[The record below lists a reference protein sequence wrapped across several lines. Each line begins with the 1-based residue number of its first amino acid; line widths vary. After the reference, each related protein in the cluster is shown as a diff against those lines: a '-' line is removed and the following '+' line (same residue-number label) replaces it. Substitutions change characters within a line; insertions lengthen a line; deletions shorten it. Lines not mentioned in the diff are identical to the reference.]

1 MPRSYKPVGIDSPAH
16 KFRNNLMKNLWVNGC
31 NGRNGEQFKIRYP
44 SNYHY
49 LYATSTFWL
58 YYDLLLQTEEK
69 KRQVNFTKHFE
80 IGQEIDNIIRI
91 CAVRHE
97 IAGDVEKQ
105 QNFKEPNQLII
116 EVNRDS
122 YKSTLTR
129 AGLIR
134 ILAEYPDWTNA
145 YIRATSREACK
156 GLKEIADHLQFNPD
170 LHEFFPQLKVDFK
183 VLKRNKIPF
192 SKQQIGIMQS
202 VRVKNEESDTEE
214 VYAVRRNISPEP
226 NIDAIGLDEQYT
238 GSHKNGVVVYDDLVT
253 EKNSK
258 SKTIQESNWG
268 KVGELENV
276 ASWTSVK
283 IYDQTPFDEYDVF
296 NRQKKILEDLQAE
309 ERKLGTGV
317 EIFRHYRQPLF
328 EHKGFTPQ
336 QLLGFIL
343 HPDDK
348 EQYEIGKKSIVFPER
363 HTPRDIKLKFK
374 QLGKRFYYS
383 QYLLEMVSTDEHL
396 FREEWLTYYNAGEE
410 PDSSELRNI
419 GIIDPSG
426 GSAVTSD
433 AVGLLIAGID
443 RKNIVWIQEAM
454 QERVTSLQLMEKV
467 ISLNQMYNGI
477 TWYMETYAMANQY
490 RHLIQQIL
498 NERKHKITILELQG
512 GNAASA
518 KRQRIEGS
526 SSLFESRK
534 VRLQERHTDFIQQ
547 YKKYRYPFITEIHLL
562 DAFGYLKD
570 KLLPQ
575 VSADETVDQRI
586 REQRID
592 TINDLHQMNILY
604 INNEYRKKAM
614 QQTIS
619 CNYCWTDNNGTQ
631 TKCKKCGHELFPIM
645 VDKNEV
651 DYEMMGSLN

>member
-1 MPRSYKPVGIDSPAH
+1 
-16 KFRNNLMKNLWVNGC
+16 MKNLWINGC
-31 NGRNGEQFKIRYP
+31 NGRNGEQFKKRYP

-58 YYDLLLQTEEK
+58 YFDLLLQTDEK

-97 IAGDVEKQ
+97 IAGDIEKQ

-116 EVNRDS
+116 EVARDT

-134 ILAEYPDWTNA
+134 VLAQYPDWTNA
-145 YIRATSREACK
+145 YIRATSTEACK
-156 GLKEIADHLQFNPD
+156 GLKEIADHLQFNSD
-170 LHEFFPQLKVDFK
+170 LHEFFPQLKIDVK
-183 VLKRNKIPF
+183 VLKRQKVTFN
-192 SKQQIGIMQS
+192 KQQIGLPTAFRTQKDTIDDGD
-202 VRVKNEESDTEE
+202 NEEI
-214 VYAVRRNISPEP
+214 YAVRRDISPEP
-226 NIDAIGLDEQYT
+226 NIQAIGLDEQYT
-238 GSHKNGVVVYDDLVT
+238 GAHKNGVNVYDDIVT

-258 SKTIQESNWG
+258 SKVTQESNWG
-268 KVGELENV
+268 KLGEFENV

-317 EIFRHYRQPLF
+317 EIFRHYFQPLF
-328 EHKGFTPQ
+328 EMEGYTPQ
-336 QLLGFIL
+336 QLLKFVL
-343 HPDDK
+343 HPDTK
-348 EQYEIGKKSIVFPER
+348 EEAEIGKKSIVFPER

-374 QLGKRFYYS
+374 QLGKRFYFS
-383 QYLLEMVSTDEHL
+383 QYLLEMVSTTDENL
-396 FREEWLTYYNAGEE
+396 FREEWLTYYQPGEE
-410 PDSSELRNI
+410 PESSQLRNI

-426 GSAVTSD
+426 GNAITSD

-443 RKNIVWIQEAM
+443 KKNMVWIQEAM

-498 NERKHKITILELQG
+498 NERKHKITILGLQG

-534 VRLQERHTDFIQQ
+534 VRIQERHTEFIKQ
-547 YKKYRYPFITEIHLL
+547 YKKYRYPFVTEIHLL

-570 KLLPQ
+570 MLLPQ
-575 VSADETVDQRI
+575 TVYEETIDQQI
-586 REQRID
+586 RERKIE
-592 TINDLHQMNILY
+592 TLTDLHQTQVLY
-604 INNEYRKKAM
+604 INNEMRKTAM
-614 QQTIS
+614 QQTIP
-619 CNYCWTDNNGTQ
+619 CNYCWTNNNGTQ
-631 TKCKKCGHELFPIM
+631 TRCKKCGHDLYPVFSNK
-645 VDKNEV
+645 DEV
-651 DYEMMGSLN
+651 DYAMEGTLN